1 MQKTLPVMLS
11 PHFSLAE
18 MMVSDSAERL
28 GINNTPPLEMIPN
41 LERTAELLETV
52 RAVLGNK
59 ALIISSA
66 YRSRVLNDAIR
77 GSKNSFHIFGL
88 AVDFICPKH
97 GSPLDICHTIL
108 ANPAIKF
115 DQLICEYGR
124 WVHLGLSFS
133 NIKPRRDILTI
144 DSKGARSGLLSIR
157 V

>member
-1 MQKTLPVMLS
+1 MQKTLPIMLS

-28 GINNTPPLEMIPN
+28 GINNTPPKEMIPN

-52 RAVLGNK
+52 RAILGNK
-59 ALIISSA
+59 AIIINSA
-66 YRSRVLNDAIR
+66 YRSRVLNDAIH

-97 GSPLDICHTIL
+97 GSPLDICNTIL

-115 DQLICEYGR
+115 DQLIYEYGR
-124 WVHLGLSFS
+124 WVHIGLSF
-133 NIKPRRDILTI
+133 NNTKPRREILTI
-144 DSKGARSGLLSIR
+144 DSQGTRHGLQAIR
-157 V
+157 T

>member
-1 MQKTLPVMLS
+1 MQKTLPIMLS

-18 MMVSDSAERL
+18 MMVSDTAERL
-28 GINNTPPLEMIPN
+28 GINNTPPLEMISN
-41 LERTAELLETV
+41 LERTADLLETV

-59 ALIISSA
+59 AIIVNSG
-66 YRSRVLNDAIR
+66 YRSRVLNEAIR

-97 GSPLDICHTIL
+97 GSPLEICQTIL

-115 DQLICEYGR
+115 DQLIYEYGR
-124 WVHLGLSFS
+124 WVHLGLNFS
-133 NIKPRRDILTI
+133 NIKPRREILTI
-144 DSKGARSGLLSIR
+144 DSKGARFGLQRIR